1 MYIINTN
8 RIIVNRR
15 AAGVKI
21 AGQVLIIRYC
31 RSASVSCIVWEIKS
45 FRGSSLTKY
54 QNYLHEQMQKNAV
67 PDNNPSTAVLFS
79 KIVVFILAAS
89 HGKNRLSDKI

>member
-8 RIIVNRR
+8 RIIVNQRD
-15 AAGVKI
+15 AGLII
-21 AGQVLIIRYC
+21 AGQILIIRYC

-45 FRGSSLTKY
+45 FRASSLTKY

-67 PDNNPSTAVLFS
+67 PDNHPGTAVLFS
-79 KIVVFILAAS
+79 KIVVLILAAS
-89 HGKNRLSDKI
+89 HGEDSLSDQI